1 MSPSNSPDQEQS
13 ERQRAALSATFEMDA
28 IARHLNGEL
37 PMEQPEY
44 QHLRSLV
51 VRIQQLNSVVMS
63 VLGDDTDR
71 SARELCTVVE
81 GC

>member
-28 IARHLNGEL
+28 IARRLNGEL

-44 QHLRSLV
+44 QHLRALV

-63 VLGDDTDR
+63 VLGDDKDR
-71 SARELCTVVE
+71 NARELGAVVE

>member
-1 MSPSNSPDQEQS
+1 MSPSTFPAPEKA
-13 ERQRAALSATFEMDA
+13 ERQQAALSATFEMDA

-71 SARELCTVVE
+71 SASELCNVVE